1 MTVRRTAL
9 LRVRP
14 EPPGFRGLLHEAAA
28 LVVLVLAVPLLV
40 SADGALATV
49 ALAVHLSTLVF
60 LLVASAFYHR
70 HAPDDRV
77 RRLARRVD
85 HAAIY
90 GLIAGSYTPVLLLAL
105 EPWLGVPALLA
116 VWLVAANSMSIKL
129 RRLELG
135 QERMHSWM
143 YVALAG
149 AAVLLL
155 PWMVESMG
163 WSTVGV
169 IVVGGAFYLVGGL
182 VLIARRPDPW
192 PSTFGFHEIWH
203 LAVLIG
209 AATHLAVSVSLA
221 T

>member
-1 MTVRRTAL
+1 MSGRRATL
-9 LRVRP
+9 LRART
-14 EPPGFRGLLHEAAA
+14 EPPALRGLLHEAAA
-28 LVVLVLAVPLLV
+28 VVVALVFVPLAIAADGPLATAALTVHLVTLLVLLC
-40 SADGALATV
+40 T
-49 ALAVHLSTLVF
+49 
-60 LLVASAFYHR
+60 SAFYHR

-77 RRLARRVD
+77 RRLARRLD

-90 GLIAGSYTPVLLLAL
+90 GLIAGSYTPVLTLAL
-105 EPWLGVPALLA
+105 EPWLGLPALVVVWA
-116 VWLVAANSMSIKL
+116 VAVNSMSIKL

-143 YVALAG
+143 YATLAG
-149 AAVLLL
+149 AAVVLL
-155 PWMVESMG
+155 PWMVSSMG
-163 WSTVGV
+163 WATVGV
-169 IVVGGAFYLVGGL
+169 IVAGGAVYLLGGL

-209 AATHLAVSVSLA
+209 AALHLVVSVSLA